1 MRENAMG
8 VWKLLRAEP
17 SLEELLADDM
27 MGWVTKSAGTDRA
40 GLRALLS
47 EMAGRLSAERFAAIT
62 PRCAS
67 PARCD
72 CPQPAG

>member
-1 MRENAMG
+1 MG

-17 SLEELLADDM
+17 SVEELLADDM

-47 EMAGRLSAERFAAIT
+47 DMAGRLSAERFAAIT

-67 PARCD
+67 PSRCD

>member
-1 MRENAMG
+1 MG
-8 VWKLLRAEP
+8 IWKPLRAEP
-17 SLEELLADDM
+17 NLEELLADDM
-27 MGWVTKSAGTDRA
+27 MASVTKSAGTDRA

-47 EMAGRLSAERFAAIT
+47 DMAGRLPAERFDAIT

-67 PARCD
+67 PARCG

>member
-1 MRENAMG
+1 MREKAMD
-8 VWKLLRAEP
+8 VRKLRRAEP
-17 SLEELLADDM
+17 NLEELLADDM
-27 MGWVTKSAGTDRA
+27 MGLVTRSAGTDRA

-47 EMAGRLSAERFAAIT
+47 DMAGRLPVERFAVIT

-67 PARCD
+67 PAGCG

>member
-1 MRENAMG
+1 MREKAMG

-17 SLEELLADDM
+17 NLEELLADDM

-40 GLRALLS
+40 GLRALLRD
-47 EMAGRLSAERFAAIT
+47 MAGRLPVERFAAIT

-67 PARCD
+67 PAGCG